1 MSRQFAPK
9 PAVRDP
15 GPAVPAH
22 VAIIM
27 DGNRRWARARG
38 RPALY
43 GHQRGAQAVRRV
55 MEAARDLGVGYL
67 TFYAFSAEN
76 WNRSQNEIAD
86 LMNLLR
92 FYLRREVST
101 LVKNN
106 VRLRFIGDQSP
117 LPEDV
122 RDLLDS
128 ALSATRHSTGPIVT
142 FALNYGS
149 RQEIVRAVRRVALA
163 AQQGHLAPEQ
173 LDVEGFGRL
182 LTDGIPDPDLLIRTS
197 GEQRL
202 SNFLLW
208 ELAYTEFVFTP
219 VPWPE
224 FDGEHFRAALQEFA
238 RRDRRYGASSA

>member
-1 MSRQFAPK
+1 MSRQVAPE
-9 PAVRDP
+9 PAPIDP
-15 GPAVPAH
+15 GPPVPAH
-22 VAIIM
+22 VAVIM
-27 DGNRRWARARG
+27 DGNRRWARSRG

-43 GHQRGAQAVRRV
+43 GHQRGAQSVRRV

-67 TFYAFSAEN
+67 TFYAFSSEN
-76 WNRSQNEIAD
+76 WNRSKDEIAD

-92 FYLRREVST
+92 FYLRREVKA

-106 VRLRFIGDQSP
+106 IRLRFIGDQAP

-122 RDLLDS
+122 RNLLDA
-128 ALSATRHSTGPIVT
+128 ALQATRRNTGPLVT

-149 RQEIVRAVRRVALA
+149 RQEIVRAVQRIAVA
-163 AQQGHLAPEQ
+163 AQRGELAPEQ
-173 LDVEGFGRL
+173 LDVAGFGRL
-182 LTDGIPDPDLLIRTS
+182 LNDGVPDPDLLIRTS

-224 FDGEHFRAALQEFA
+224 FDGEHFRAAIEEFS
-238 RRDRRYGASSA
+238 RRERRYGASRA